1 MSSTPD
7 TREVLC
13 CPTGLLPIG
22 LSLGALLIVLLH
34 VAFFG
39 ADSAPDEGAA
49 AHVWQIL
56 MFAQIPALTLFVGR
70 WFRIARRPAL
80 RVLALHG
87 AAIILSVTVA
97 AAAPVYFLHL

>member
-1 MSSTPD
+1 MSSSPD

-13 CPTGLLPIG
+13 CPTGLLPIA

-34 VAFFG
+34 IAFFG
-39 ADSAPDEGAA
+39 ADSAPDEDAA

-56 MFAQIPALTLFVGR
+56 MFAQIPALTLFFGR
-70 WFRIARRPAL
+70 WFRIAPRPTFH
-80 RVLALHG
+80 VLALQG
-87 AAIILSVTVA
+87 ASIALSVAVA

>member
-1 MSSTPD
+1 MNSSPD

-22 LSLGALLIVLLH
+22 LSVAALLVVLLH

-39 ADSAPDEGAA
+39 SAPAPDEGAA

-56 MFAQIPALTLFVGR
+56 MFAQIPALTLFIAR
-70 WFRIARRPAL
+70 WYRQARRPAVC
-80 RVLALHG
+80 VLTLHG
-87 AAIILSVTVA
+87 ATIGVSIA
-97 AAAPVYFLHL
+97 AAAMAPVYFLRM